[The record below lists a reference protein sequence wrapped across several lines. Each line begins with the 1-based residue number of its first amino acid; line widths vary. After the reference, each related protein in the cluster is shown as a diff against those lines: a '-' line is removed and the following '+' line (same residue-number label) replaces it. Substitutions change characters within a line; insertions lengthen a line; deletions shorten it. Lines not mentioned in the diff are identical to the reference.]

1 MYNNFWKMEE
11 RSKKFTT
18 EKLFSAVVP
27 SIVYASPWEIS
38 DRIATGNRNQ
48 AIRVVSTAIR
58 TN

>member
-1 MYNNFWKMEE
+1 MEE
-11 RSKKFTT
+11 RSKKFTTT